1 MNIKNK
7 TILITGGSSGIGLEF
22 VRQLNQMGVNLIITG
37 RNEEK
42 LAEVKAIYPN
52 VKTIVNDI
60 SQNKD
65 ILGLYQLIIQE
76 HTAIDMIINNAGIM
90 HKFSLQQEDLTLEE
104 LVSEIEVNLNGII
117 KLNHLLIP
125 HLKTKKEAAIV
136 NISSGL
142 AFVPFLASPIYSV
155 AKAGLHVYSKLLRL
169 ELKDTSVKV
178 FEIAPP
184 TTDTTLIN
192 KFKDPKSKLNIM
204 STTNLVGQALK
215 AIENNKYEL
224 KPGGAGFLY
233 WLGRIAPGFAMKMV
247 NGTRN

>member
-1 MNIKNK
+1 MNLKNK

-22 VRQLNQMGVNLIITG
+22 VKQLNQLGANLIITG
-37 RNEEK
+37 RNVEK
-42 LAEVKAIYPN
+42 LAEVKANYPN

-60 SQNKD
+60 SQKKD
-65 ILGLYQLIIQE
+65 ILDLYQKIIQE
-76 HTAIDMIINNAGIM
+76 HAAIDMIINNAGIM
-90 HKFSLQQEDLTLEE
+90 HKFSLQQEDLTIDE

-125 HLKTKKEAAIV
+125 HLKNQKEAAIV

-169 ELKDTSVKV
+169 ELQQTSVKV

-184 TTDTTLIN
+184 TTDTNLID
-192 KFKDPKSKLNIM
+192 KFKEPKKKLSMM
-204 STTNLVGQALK
+204 STASLVTQSLN
-215 AIENNKYEL
+215 AIEKNKYEF

-233 WLGRIAPGFAMKMV
+233 WLGRIAPGFALKMV
-247 NGTRN
+247 NGKR